1 MTDRE
6 FQEIFSSTKRAVLA
20 AVAKYLSGDF
30 AHAIDDVVQET
41 YIRAFRALDRGLLR
55 DGEKVSSYLYAIARN
70 ESLRMNSKLMREEE
84 KGRMMIGIAGPAP
97 IEDDNGAP
105 SMEEVRGAI
114 KRLPERYSTVL
125 ELHFDGFGAGEISE
139 RLSIPGGTVK
149 SRTSRGIKKLV
160 RILEAEGG

>member
-6 FQEIFSSTKRAVLA
+6 FQEIFSCTKRAVLA
-20 AVAKYLSGDF
+20 AVAKYLSRDF

-84 KGRMMIGIAGPAP
+84 KGRMMVDSAGPDP
-97 IEDDNGAP
+97 IKDDNGVP

-125 ELHFDGFGAGEISE
+125 ELHFDGIGAGEISE
-139 RLSIPGGTVK
+139 RLNIPGGTVK